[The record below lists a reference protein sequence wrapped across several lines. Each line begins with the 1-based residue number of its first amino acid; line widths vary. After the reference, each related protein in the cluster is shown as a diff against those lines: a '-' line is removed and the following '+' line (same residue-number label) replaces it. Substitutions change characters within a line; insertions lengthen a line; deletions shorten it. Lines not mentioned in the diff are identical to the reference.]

1 MLTGVVITFTP
12 LLIGDALPMLSRLL
26 PVTSSAFIGAP
37 LVMIVMF
44 VVSRLTAPPS
54 DDMRRVLARN
64 VHGCTEN

>member
-1 MLTGVVITFTP
+1 VVITFTP
-12 LLIGDALPMLSRLL
+12 LLIGDALPLLSRLL

-37 LVMIVMF
+37 LVMIVMV

-54 DDMRRVLARN
+54 EDMRRFLARN